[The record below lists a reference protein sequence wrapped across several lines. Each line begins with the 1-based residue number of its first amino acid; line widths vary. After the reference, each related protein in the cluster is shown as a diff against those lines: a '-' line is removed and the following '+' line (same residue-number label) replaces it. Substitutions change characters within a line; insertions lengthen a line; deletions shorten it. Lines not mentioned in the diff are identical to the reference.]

1 MKNRTSKILLL
12 LLHHFSRV
20 WLCVT
25 PQTAAHQAPLSP
37 GFSRQ
42 DSSVE
47 NCLGEESLS
56 ICNSSLPMPL
66 PAWDQQMKGTF
77 IGKNKKIW
85 LQVESVSSTFCCFP
99 KLKGYCLY
107 IMPYLGEPGPSAWM
121 WNQSAVVQRDILIN
135 TAPPEA
141 DHSRGYL
148 QD

>member
-1 MKNRTSKILLL
+1 MGCFTWNTQLSSVGRILGFPVPGVVLEN
-12 LLHHFSRV
+12 
-20 WLCVT
+20 CG
-25 PQTAAHQAPLSP
+25 LSYCALTLA
-37 GFSRQ
+37 Q
-42 DSSVE
+42 LVSSVE

-107 IMPYLGEPGPSAWM
+107 IMPYLGEPSPSAWM